1 MRIAVAGIPGVG
13 KTDLA
18 RALSR
23 RLNLPFV
30 TVPIEDIF
38 NGEGGLRKKQY
49 EALHRQIEAEN
60 AHPEGFVTDRPG
72 MNYLAHWG
80 FYFPPYDEEN
90 RRYVQ
95 MCLTRPYDLVAYISP
110 GGALDGRYVEM
121 ETFLFNCVTQYKN
134 KVILYQD
141 SPEAMVEKVLR
152 ALNGGD
158 LYWLGLGLA

>member
-18 RALSR
+18 KMLSR
-23 RLNLPFV
+23 RLNLSFV
-30 TVPIEDIF
+30 TVPVEDIF
-38 NGEGGLRKKQY
+38 NGETDIRRKQY

-80 FYFPPYDEEN
+80 FYFPPYDDES

-95 MCLTRPYDLVAYISP
+95 MCLTRPYDLVVYISL
-110 GGALDGRYVEM
+110 GGALDGKHIEM

-141 SPEAMVEKVLR
+141 SLEAMVERVLC

-158 LYWLGLGLA
+158 LYWSSLGLA